1 MKNCMLKHGGVHK
14 SCLVRQVNKEV
25 RITISEAGCIMN
37 RKSEFHQAPLVRVV
51 PTTGLL
57 EEQGREGG
65 GEGRGGQG
73 RGSSVG
79 RSSRGGRGRRIRGG
93 GTS

>member
-57 EEQGREGG
+57 EKQGRDEGAGAGAGRDLGQLQRGVAEEGG
-65 GEGRGGQG
+65 AEE
-73 RGSSVG
+73 
-79 RSSRGGRGRRIRGG
+79 
-93 GTS
+93 

>member
-1 MKNCMLKHGGVHK
+1 MKVVGVHR
-14 SCLVRQVNKEV
+14 SCSVRQVNEAV
-25 RITISEAGCIMN
+25 RIIISEAGCIMN
-37 RKSEFHQAPLVRVV
+37 SKSEFHQAPLVRVV

-65 GEGRGGQG
+65 GAGRGGQG
-73 RGSSVG
+73 HGSSAG